1 MVSMKDNSA
10 NQVIIVSR
18 SDAYNAN
25 SRGAWDSG
33 SHKNDSI
40 PGLNPMRVTIHNH
53 VTISRHPV
61 ETGEVVMDNKVH
73 QPVEV
78 EVNCLVDCEFFD
90 SVMRTL
96 EKLLQDKS
104 GNTFMIRTK
113 TDDIEGLLLYDI
125 IETQTTDK
133 YDVVEITLKF
143 IEQMEAEVQGYK
155 GTPMQKQN
163 SPKIE
168 SGTSYSSQIMDIN
181 NQYNARRFGGFL
193 R

>member
-1 MVSMKDNSA
+1 MAAMKDNPA
-10 NQVIIVSR
+10 NEVIIVSR
-18 SDAYNAN
+18 GDASNNY
-25 SRGAWDSG
+25 SRGA
-33 SHKNDSI
+33 KNDSI

-61 ETGEVVMDNKVH
+61 ETGEVVMDNKVY

-78 EVNCLVDCEFFD
+78 EVNCLVDCEYFD
-90 SVMRTL
+90 GVMRTL
-96 EKLLQDKS
+96 EKLLKDKS

-125 IETQTTDK
+125 VETQTTDK

-168 SGTSYSSQIMDIN
+168 SGASNCIPLLDAN
-181 NQYNARRFGGFL
+181 RNAEAAYTIIRLLKFL
-193 R
+193 P

>member
-1 MVSMKDNSA
+1 MSISMKDNYV
-10 NQVIIVSR
+10 NQAIIISR
-18 SDAYNAN
+18 SDANN
-25 SRGAWDSG
+25 SRSRGSWDSG
-33 SHKNDSI
+33 AKKNDSI
-40 PGLNPMRVTIHNH
+40 PGLNPMRITIHNR
-53 VTISRHPV
+53 VTISKHPV
-61 ETGEVVMDNKVH
+61 ETGEVVMDNKVY

-96 EKLLQDKS
+96 EKLLNDKS

-163 SPKIE
+163 SPQVDSGMAKAEEINRIAIE
-168 SGTSYSSQIMDIN
+168 NMFTY
-181 NQYNARRFGGFL
+181 L
-193 R
+193 P

>member
-1 MVSMKDNSA
+1 MATMKDNPV
-10 NQVIIVSR
+10 NEVIIVSR
-18 SDAYNAN
+18 GDAYNTH
-25 SRGAWDSG
+25 SRGAWDNG
-33 SHKNDSI
+33 SYKNDSI
-40 PGLNPMRVTIHNH
+40 PGLHPMRVTIHNH
-53 VTISRHPV
+53 VTISRHPI
-61 ETGEVVMDNKVH
+61 ETGEVVMDNKVY

-104 GNTFMIRTK
+104 GMTFMIRTK

-125 IETQTTDK
+125 VETQTTEK
-133 YDVVEITLKF
+133 YDVVDITLKF

-163 SPKIE
+163 SPKVD
-168 SGTSYSSQIMDIN
+168 SGMAKVEKTNSIATN
-181 NQYNARRFGGFL
+181 NMFTYL
-193 R
+193 P